1 MPLDQKAVLVR
12 ITGRVQGVS
21 FRVWTQREAKRL
33 GLNGWVRNERDGS
46 VSTLISGS
54 EEAVA
59 SMLEAC
65 WQGPPGADVRSV
77 VPEPADPADV
87 PAGFNITG

>member
-1 MPLDQKAVLVR
+1 MSQKTVLVR
-12 ITGRVQGVS
+12 ISGRVQGVS
-21 FRVWTQREAKRL
+21 FRVWTEREARRL

-46 VSTLISGS
+46 VSVLFSGS

-65 WQGPPGADVRSV
+65 WQGPPGAEVRSV
-77 VPEPADPADV
+77 VQEVADPTVV
-87 PAGFNITG
+87 PAGFDITG

>member
-1 MPLDQKAVLVR
+1 MENSRRSVTAR

-21 FRVWTQREAKRL
+21 FRVWTLREAERL
-33 GLNGWVRNERDGS
+33 ALTGWVRNEPDGS

-59 SMLEAC
+59 AMLDRL
-65 WQGPPGADVRSV
+65 WRGPSGAAVTAVDFRDV
-77 VPEPADPADV
+77 DMDDV
-87 PAGFNITG
+87 PVRFVITG